1 MQLDLVLVL
10 LDQTNLVKRAL
21 VVQVLV
27 MLEKVL
33 LDLMPMAWEFEI
45 FF

>member
-33 LDLMPMAWEFEI
+33 LDLMPMVWEFEI